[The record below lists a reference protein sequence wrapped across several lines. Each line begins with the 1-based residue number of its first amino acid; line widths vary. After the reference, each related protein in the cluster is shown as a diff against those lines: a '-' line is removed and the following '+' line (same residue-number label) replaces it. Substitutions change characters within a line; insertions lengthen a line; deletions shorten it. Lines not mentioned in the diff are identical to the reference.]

1 MQNTF
6 NNSVLSVN
14 ITNGNIPFLPVNHGN
29 RGERRSV
36 LDNTG
41 LRLWSLNTTFGDIEW
56 NVCHWRQRS
65 RTESNSKPIHDFC
78 SVTLNTTKKQCYYR
92 NTRETLNHHPQT
104 LWSHFWTCHP
114 FNHRMKILWY
124 LKHFRSYHVERQT
137 HKWTQMSQKGM
148 EGKTVQEIL

>member
-56 NVCHWRQRS
+56 NVCH
-65 RTESNSKPIHDFC
+65 
-78 SVTLNTTKKQCYYR
+78 
-92 NTRETLNHHPQT
+92 
-104 LWSHFWTCHP
+104 
-114 FNHRMKILWY
+114 
-124 LKHFRSYHVERQT
+124 
-137 HKWTQMSQKGM
+137 
-148 EGKTVQEIL
+148 